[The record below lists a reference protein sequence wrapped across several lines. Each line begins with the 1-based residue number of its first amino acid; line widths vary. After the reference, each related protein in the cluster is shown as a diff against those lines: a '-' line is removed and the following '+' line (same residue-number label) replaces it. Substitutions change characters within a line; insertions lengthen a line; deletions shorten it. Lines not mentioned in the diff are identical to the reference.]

1 MNNNLTFYKQ
11 QIKKLSVESGWI
23 IVFENPKKNLIA
35 IYNHV
40 FKCHA
45 NIMVNS
51 KTVITAMRHPRE
63 GYTILERRNVG
74 PSDLKSIL
82 ENPRYHSDKGRRIDK
97 KK

>member
-1 MNNNLTFYKQ
+1 MNNNIAFYKQ
-11 QIKKLSVESGWI
+11 EVKKILIERGWI

-35 IYNHV
+35 IYNDT

-51 KTVITAMRHPRE
+51 KTVITSMRHPKE
-63 GYTILERRNVG
+63 GYTILERKGVG
-74 PSDLKSIL
+74 LSDMKSIMD
-82 ENPRYHSDKGRRIDK
+82 NPRYHSDRGRRIDK